1 MRNIT
6 MTIYSNPM
14 ALLYRSQSNSIGLS
28 GMAAVTSRAD
38 TKTTTIKGANPPK
51 FYPSSQGY
59 SNYANL
65 RRVYKSDA
73 GGGENYF
80 TSSQVMEL
88 KKINAVGKSSFG
100 DNVHGFSHGYIDKSF
115 TNTTL
120 RRVRNGGTVAPP
132 KKSSLDNK
140 FQSGGSRIT
149 NVRRDLNRVVRP

>member
-6 MTIYSNPM
+6 MTIHTKPL
-14 ALLYRSQSNSIGLS
+14 AYRSQSNSIGLS

-38 TKTTTIKGANPPK
+38 TKVSNINGANPPK
-51 FYPSSQGY
+51 FYPSNQGY

-73 GGGENYF
+73 GCGENYF

-115 TNTTL
+115 TNTAL
-120 RRVRNGGTVAPP
+120 RRVRNGGTVATP

-140 FQSGGSRIT
+140 FQSGGSGIT

>member
-6 MTIYSNPM
+6 MTIHNSPLIYKG
-14 ALLYRSQSNSIGLS
+14 QTNSIGLS
-28 GMAAVTSRAD
+28 GTAIISNRSN
-38 TKTTTIKGANPPK
+38 TKVSDIKGSNPPK

-65 RRVYKSDA
+65 RRIYKSDG

-100 DNVHGFSHGYIDKSF
+100 NNINGYSNANIDKSF
-115 TNTTL
+115 TN
-120 RRVRNGGTVAPP
+120 
-132 KKSSLDNK
+132 
-140 FQSGGSRIT
+140 
-149 NVRRDLNRVVRP
+149 

>member
-6 MTIYSNPM
+6 MTIHTKP
-14 ALLYRSQSNSIGLS
+14 LVYRSQSNSIGLS

-38 TKTTTIKGANPPK
+38 TKVSKINGANPPK

-100 DNVHGFSHGYIDKSF
+100 DNVNGFSHNYIDKSF
-115 TNTTL
+115 TNTSL

-140 FQSGGSRIT
+140 FQSGGSAIT
-149 NVRRDLNRVVRP
+149 NIGRDLNRIVTP

>member
-1 MRNIT
+1 
-6 MTIYSNPM
+6 MTIHTNPL
-14 ALLYRSQSNSIGLS
+14 AYRSQSNSVGLS
-28 GMAAVTSRAD
+28 GMTALSNRAN
-38 TKTTTIKGANPPK
+38 TKVSNINGANPPK

-65 RRVYKSDA
+65 RKVYKSDG

-88 KKINAVGKSSFG
+88 KKITAVGKSSFR
-100 DNVHGFSHGYIDKSF
+100 DNVHGFSHGYVDKSF
-115 TNTTL
+115 TNTAL